1 MTQAHWSLYFA
12 LSSTLLLASCTNR
25 TVHPADALLTAFEQ
39 FYYERFKSSE
49 RDHIP
54 QLQAL
59 YERTIRPR
67 IRSSSVVMS
76 SNPEL
81 LSLFDAAD
89 IAFGYGEGSDT
100 LADMTK
106 TATMLEQRGAA
117 SARIWREMYI
127 AHVRSGNAEVANHF
141 RRKSGGHAESQ
152 TLFEMPPIDRSTK
165 MVVRTG
171 GDGRTLLSPANLA
184 SGRQIVVIAHPL
196 CGFSQRAVQFLETN
210 SGFSRLFEDDVLWTV
225 HPSSVAEMDVIRA
238 WNDQHPRAQIAP
250 ATNTAQWPEIE
261 IGWPTPSIYF
271 FENGELR
278 DKIVGFNENFAPELR
293 AALSKLD
300 H

>member
-1 MTQAHWSLYFA
+1 MTQAHWSLYLL
-12 LSSTLLLASCTNR
+12 LSSALLLASCTNR
-25 TVHPADALLTAFEQ
+25 TAHPADAQLTAFEQ

-49 RDHIP
+49 QDHIA

-59 YERTIRPR
+59 YERTIRTR

-89 IAFGYGEGSDT
+89 IAFGYGEGSDM

-106 TATMLEQRGAA
+106 TADILEQRGAT
-117 SARIWREMYI
+117 SARIWRRMYI
-127 AHVRSGNAEVANHF
+127 AHVRSGNAEVANLV
-141 RRKSGGHAESQ
+141 RRKFGEHAESQ
-152 TLFEMPPIDRSTK
+152 TLVELPPIDRSTK
-165 MVVRTG
+165 TVVRTD
-171 GDGRTLLSPANLA
+171 GDGRTLVSPVNLA
-184 SGRQIVVIAHPL
+184 SGRRVVVIAHPL

-210 SGFSRLFEDDVLWTV
+210 SEFSRLLKNDVLWTV
-225 HPSSVAEMDVIRA
+225 HPSSVAQMNMIRA
-238 WNDQHPRAQIAP
+238 WNDQHPGAQIAP